1 MQTGYI
7 RPYRSHMNIS
17 ITRADAKQT
26 LQAYRK
32 AGIKSNTFTDIAE
45 SRAERKE
52 IEMLCNTL
60 NAIPDDN

>member
-1 MQTGYI
+1 MFI
-7 RPYRSHMNIS
+7 N

-26 LQAYRK
+26 LQSYRK

-52 IEMLCNTL
+52 IQMLSDTL
-60 NAIPDDN
+60 STFTGDNPAQK